1 MKSPV
6 KGTDPHIGLF
16 LWASIGVLCGFWI
29 ALSQVAVV
37 PWHGRQTYFGLD
49 GALAFLEE
57 KTIDA
62 RLMFR
67 GNIPSPVKVCYVN
80 VDTDSIAEIGN
91 FPWNRAIFARALGVL
106 FERGKIRVAGMDFVF
121 GKAGLPQ
128 LGREE
133 AEAGS
138 LELGKCINRYQNV
151 VLPATYRA
159 QMGKLE
165 KADRSLPFLFD
176 QHTKP
181 EDADLPEL
189 PDFPVVGPTW
199 GHVGLIDT
207 VGEQLRWIPAF
218 AHTEYKTYL
227 AMAIQLAL
235 VYNGLGESAVEI
247 QADRI
252 LIRDDASRILYM
264 IPLKLGQLIEPN
276 WFSPWASK
284 ENPSAGIASVL
295 DYDRKAREGTDA
307 EKEEAARFFEHFQ
320 DALVLI
326 GPTDPLLW
334 DTSLAPMNGSR
345 QVPRVSVHGNL
356 FKTIVSGQ
364 YIIRPPV
371 WANALLI
378 CALGLGAA
386 SLSVMRN
393 QYSGPGKFFAVVLT
407 VGYVAAA
414 FLLFAQARILVPVVA
429 PVAAAV
435 SCTFFAVLRQ
445 LMIEEQ
451 RRRRIK
457 DLFGSYVS
465 SAVVNEMVEKNTPP
479 QTGGA
484 EVEITAFFSDIVS
497 FSTLAENL
505 PPKELVELMCQY
517 LGECTEAIIG
527 AQVTLDKYVGD
538 AIIAMF
544 GAPLACRDHAAASC
558 RAAIALQAEQA
569 HLRERWAAEAR
580 WPEAAWTMRTRV
592 GLHTGM
598 AIVGNIGSELRFNYT
613 MMGDTVNL
621 AQRVEAA
628 ASHYGTGI
636 LVTEETRSAASRDDA
651 GLVFLAIDRV
661 TVPGRSR
668 PVELWELLG
677 AGDDVRRLH
686 AEYARL
692 YDEAHRHYRN
702 GSWAVARD
710 AFLLAA
716 HADPF
721 PRKKSPASVMAKRCE
736 HLSSRPPVENFA
748 YPLSKEA
755 VSI

>member
-1 MKSPV
+1 MKSPL
-6 KGTDPHIGLF
+6 KGTDSHIGLF
-16 LWASIGVLCGFWI
+16 LWASMGVLCGFWI
-29 ALSQVAVV
+29 ALSQVSVV
-37 PWHGRQTYFGLD
+37 PWHGRPTYLGLD
-49 GALAFLEE
+49 GALTFLEE

-62 RLMFR
+62 RLIFR

-91 FPWNRAIFARALGVL
+91 FPWNRAIFARALDIL

-121 GKAGLPQ
+121 GNAGLPQ

-133 AEAGS
+133 AVAGS
-138 LELGKCINRYQNV
+138 IELGKCITRHQNV
-151 VLPATYRA
+151 VLAASYIA
-159 QMGKLE
+159 QMGELE
-165 KADRSLPFLFD
+165 KADCSFPFLFR
-176 QHTKP
+176 HTKP
-181 EDADLPEL
+181 EDADMPEL
-189 PDFPVVGPTW
+189 PSASALSPTA
-199 GHVGLIDT
+199 GRVGLIDT

-218 AHTEYKTYL
+218 ARTEYHTYL

-235 VYNGLGESAVEI
+235 VYHGLGESAVEI

-252 LIRDDASRILYM
+252 LVRDDASRILYE

-276 WFSPWASK
+276 WFSPWVSK
-284 ENPSAGIASVL
+284 ENPHAGIASVL
-295 DYDRKAREGTDA
+295 DYDKKAREGTDE
-307 EKEEAARFFEHFQ
+307 EKEEAARFFESFR

-326 GPTDPLLW
+326 GPTDPLLK
-334 DTSLAPMNGSR
+334 DISLVPMNGSS

-364 YIIRPPV
+364 YIIRLPA

-386 SLSVMRN
+386 SLCVMRN

-407 VGYVAAA
+407 VGYVVLA

-445 LMIEEQ
+445 LTIEER

-465 SAVVNEMVEKNTPP
+465 AAVVNEMVEKNTPP

-497 FSTLAENL
+497 FSTLAEKL
-505 PPKELVELMCQY
+505 PAKELVELMCQY
-517 LGECTEAIIG
+517 LGECTEAVIG
-527 AQVTLDKYVGD
+527 AQGTLDKYVGD

-628 ASHYGTGI
+628 ASHYGVAI
-636 LVTEETRSAASRDDA
+636 LVSEDTRAAASRDDA
-651 GLVFLAIDRV
+651 SLVFLAIDRV

-677 AGDDVRRLH
+677 AGGDVRRLH
-686 AEYARL
+686 ADYVGL
-692 YDEAHRHYRN
+692 YEEAHRHYRN
-702 GSWAVARD
+702 GSWAAARD